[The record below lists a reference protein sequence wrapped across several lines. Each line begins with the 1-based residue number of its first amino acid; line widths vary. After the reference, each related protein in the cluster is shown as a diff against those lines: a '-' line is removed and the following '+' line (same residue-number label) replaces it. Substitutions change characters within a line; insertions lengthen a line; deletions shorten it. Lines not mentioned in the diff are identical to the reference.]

1 MDMQTI
7 QTFGPIVVLVIFLVF
22 LFVKAML
29 NKEGESS
36 VKEFLN
42 SLADKMEGIILDHL
56 DEIDFKDFHNL
67 ADIEGT
73 IINEIYNQIWEMTIA
88 ALEKSTQSAFMKM
101 LIKKY
106 LTKETVEAFIKYI
119 FSNNTVQIAYTSKYN
134 RALLSANRVNMAIEN
149 VEQLE
154 NDTVEESNKINTE
167 KVTLTDRD
175 KNWSEEELEDY
186 PGGPTNTEINPAVD
200 ADDIPVSPDDN
211 SVEIL

>member
-134 RALLSANRVNMAIEN
+134 RALLSANRVNMSIEN

>member
-22 LFVKAML
+22 LFVRAML

-175 KNWSEEELEDY
+175 KNWSEEELENY